1 VKHVKKF
8 KIYESP
14 DHVNYDKPY
23 INLSYSDRD
32 AIPFGYSKEDDDVMI
47 GKKNHN
53 DIHAD
58 LSNDYGKDYGGR
70 EVLYFSGRMWVKY
83 KVISFWDYPNDYEQL
98 KEVLE
103 DIEAE
108 YYVVNKE
115 TIKFDDE
122 WKIEVIFDGDEQ
134 IINKYLF
141 WGDSM
146 LDGDQRYINDSKLIP
161 INDYKGSGKRT
172 AEELAK
178 AHMEVGKGGKVDG
191 FGSDY
196 YNGKLPSGM
205 SQAEYRNTK
214 TKYHM
219 NEVVQYAQYTYNKEL
234 NPLFWNNFLFDERI
248 REKLL
253 TIANEFYSDAGY
265 EAQIE
270 DITLTG
276 SLANFNYNKFSD
288 LDVHV
293 IIDYK
298 NINNDI
304 KLVKNNFDG
313 YRFMWNLRHN
323 IRIKGHDVE
332 LYIQD
337 IAEEH
342 KSTGLYSLKN
352 ADWITK
358 PVYNKPDIEK
368 EEIDLKYLT
377 YKSGINILDEIS
389 KKEMTPEVAFK
400 NHLYA
405 TGFKGK
411 ILKGRKMGLEKDGEF
426 SVQNILFKKLRN
438 GGDFEKLIDLIGRL
452 YDKIYSQT

>member
-1 VKHVKKF
+1 
-8 KIYESP
+8 
-14 DHVNYDKPY
+14 
-23 INLSYSDRD
+23 
-32 AIPFGYSKEDDDVMI
+32 M
-47 GKKNHN
+47 
-53 DIHAD
+53 
-58 LSNDYGKDYGGR
+58 
-70 EVLYFSGRMWVKY
+70 
-83 KVISFWDYPNDYEQL
+83 
-98 KEVLE
+98 
-103 DIEAE
+103 
-108 YYVVNKE
+108 
-115 TIKFDDE
+115 
-122 WKIEVIFDGDEQ
+122 
-134 IINKYLF
+134 
-141 WGDSM
+141 
-146 LDGDQRYINDSKLIP
+146 
-161 INDYKGSGKRT
+161 
-172 AEELAK
+172 
-178 AHMEVGKGGKVDG
+178 
-191 FGSDY
+191 
-196 YNGKLPSGM
+196 
-205 SQAEYRNTK
+205 
-214 TKYHM
+214 
-219 NEVVQYAQYTYNKEL
+219 

-438 GGDFEKLIDLIGRL
+438 GGDFEKLIELIGRL